1 MENINTKNG
10 TNINYV
16 KFINLNTLLGKNKN
30 IFFEEIFEDRY
41 WDTSDKKP
49 RIRRYFKRSC
59 SCGYEDFVTGN
70 SEDEIRSI
78 CPKCGTGTILSSRHH
93 LWEDV
98 KFKKEKVSLIDF
110 PDFWDDYTKN
120 SRRGVSGK
128 EETTF
133 RYVSVSD
140 LILEKKKIAFVKQEK
155 KIVYSILNGVTIS
168 TPANRKNVKYDVVID
183 FGNPL
188 QPYSLKEND
197 KEMPVNLNNLKK
209 CVSNIEMSD
218 LPSTDPDNL
227 DIFHAT
233 AKYLSY
239 ADRHI
244 GFAEVHALSTV
255 VRTLYHYP
263 ELEVVFDACEDLEC
277 LRNIP
282 LSCIQKGKTSP
293 HEIVGLSKSVWNTYR
308 TVRERARG
316 FGVNFDQ
323 ILDIYNKYGTDWTN
337 SFLRMCY
344 QIYSRYSRTGDIE
357 KLAAL
362 VFTKKYSIKRLTTY
376 LRDDIYIKQGIGD
389 PMVGIRILYDYV
401 NMCTEMNCSYEKD
414 PKSLKMAH
422 DIAMK
427 NYSFVINPEDRKK
440 FDKIVNQEYYKKLEY
455 SGSDYI
461 IVAPKSIEEI
471 IQDAKKLRH
480 CGDSYIIPLLQG
492 RTNLYFMRKKTAP
505 DKPWITIEVK
515 YNTVE
520 QYACFGDELPEKDV
534 VNRINEWKKV
544 KKLR

>member
-70 SEDEIRSI
+70 SENEIRSI

-93 LWEDV
+93 LSKHV
-98 KFKKEKVSLIDF
+98 KFEKEKVSLIDF
-110 PDFWDDYTKN
+110 PDFWNDYTKN

-133 RYVSVSD
+133 RYISVSD

-244 GFAEVHALSTV
+244 GFTEVHALSTV

-337 SFLRMCY
+337 SFLKMCY

-362 VFTKKYSIKRLTTY
+362 VFTKKYNMKRLTTY
-376 LRDDIYIKQGIGD
+376 LRDDIYIKQGISD
-389 PMVGIRILYDYV
+389 PMVGIRIL
-401 NMCTEMNCSYEKD
+401 
-414 PKSLKMAH
+414 
-422 DIAMK
+422 
-427 NYSFVINPEDRKK
+427 
-440 FDKIVNQEYYKKLEY
+440 
-455 SGSDYI
+455 
-461 IVAPKSIEEI
+461 
-471 IQDAKKLRH
+471 
-480 CGDSYIIPLLQG
+480 
-492 RTNLYFMRKKTAP
+492 
-505 DKPWITIEVK
+505 
-515 YNTVE
+515 
-520 QYACFGDELPEKDV
+520 
-534 VNRINEWKKV
+534 
-544 KKLR
+544 

>member
-1 MENINTKNG
+1 M
-10 TNINYV
+10 
-16 KFINLNTLLGKNKN
+16 
-30 IFFEEIFEDRY
+30 
-41 WDTSDKKP
+41 
-49 RIRRYFKRSC
+49 
-59 SCGYEDFVTGN
+59 
-70 SEDEIRSI
+70 
-78 CPKCGTGTILSSRHH
+78 
-93 LWEDV
+93 
-98 KFKKEKVSLIDF
+98 
-110 PDFWDDYTKN
+110 
-120 SRRGVSGK
+120 
-128 EETTF
+128 
-133 RYVSVSD
+133 
-140 LILEKKKIAFVKQEK
+140 ILEKKKIAFIKQEK
-155 KIVYSILNGVTIS
+155 NIVYSILNGVTIS
-168 TPANRKNVKYDVVID
+168 TSANRKNVKYDVIID

-188 QPYSLKEND
+188 RPYSLKEND

-209 CVSNIEMSD
+209 CVSNIEISD
-218 LPSTDPDNL
+218 LPSTDPGNL

-233 AKYLSY
+233 AKYLNY
-239 ADRHI
+239 ADRYT
-244 GFAEVHALSTV
+244 GFTEVHALSAV
-255 VRTLYHYP
+255 VRTLYNYP
-263 ELEVVFDACEDLEC
+263 ELEVVFNTCEGLEC

-293 HEIVGLSKSVWNTYR
+293 HEIVGLSKNVWDTYR
-308 TVRERARG
+308 TVRERAKG

-323 ILDIYNKYGTDWTN
+323 ILDIYNKYGADWTN
-337 SFLRMCY
+337 SFLKMCY

-362 VFTKKYSIKRLTTY
+362 VFTKKYNMKRLTTY
-376 LRDDIYIKQGIGD
+376 LRDDIYIKQGISD

-401 NMCTEMNCSYEKD
+401 NMCTEMNCSYEKY

-422 DIAMK
+422 DIAMR
-427 NYSFVINPEDRKK
+427 NYSFVINSEDRKE

-461 IVAPKSIEEI
+461 IVVPKSIEEI

-480 CGDSYIIPLLQG
+480 CGDSYIMPLLQG
-492 RTNLYFMRKKTAP
+492 RTNLYFMRKKAAP

-534 VNRINEWKKV
+534 VNRINEWKKA